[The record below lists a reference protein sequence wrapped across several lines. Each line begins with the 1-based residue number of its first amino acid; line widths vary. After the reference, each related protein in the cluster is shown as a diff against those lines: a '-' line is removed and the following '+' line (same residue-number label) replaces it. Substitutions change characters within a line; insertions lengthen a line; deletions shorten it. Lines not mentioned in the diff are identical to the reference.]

1 MQRSGRVQEST
12 DEDVYLSIHL
22 RLCCLVAH
30 LVIRGSEPDLR
41 ISGLIV
47 VVLVLLVLYD
57 YGGSQQGLQKK
68 LLIVFMP

>member
-1 MQRSGRVQEST
+1 MLRSGRVQEST
-12 DEDVYLSIHL
+12 DDNVYLSVHL

-47 VVLVLLVLYD
+47 VVKVLSVL
-57 YGGSQQGLQKK
+57 
-68 LLIVFMP
+68 